1 MNTNKIICIAVDDEP
16 WALSL
21 LTNYIKKIHFLN
33 LVFETSESLA
43 ALEYLQSNTVQLAFM
58 DILMPDLTGM
68 QIMKIIQNKIPV
80 ILTTAYTEYALE
92 GYEHNVIDYLIK
104 PITFDRFCKAVEK
117 ARQVLQSP
125 ATVKEMTVISNT
137 SEAKNYLFVKTDGKM
152 VKVNFEEI
160 LFIEGLKDYI
170 AINTKTEKLI
180 ILQNFKTMEESLP
193 ATRFIR
199 VHKSYI
205 VSLEKIDSVE
215 RNRIFIGTKIIP
227 VGDTYKDAFFTK
239 INKPYYN

>member
-68 QIMKIIQNKIPV
+68 QIMKIIKNKIPV

-125 ATVKEMTVISNT
+125 ATVNEMTVISNT
-137 SEAKNYLFVKTDGKM
+137 S
-152 VKVNFEEI
+152 
-160 LFIEGLKDYI
+160 
-170 AINTKTEKLI
+170 
-180 ILQNFKTMEESLP
+180 
-193 ATRFIR
+193 
-199 VHKSYI
+199 
-205 VSLEKIDSVE
+205 
-215 RNRIFIGTKIIP
+215 
-227 VGDTYKDAFFTK
+227 
-239 INKPYYN
+239 